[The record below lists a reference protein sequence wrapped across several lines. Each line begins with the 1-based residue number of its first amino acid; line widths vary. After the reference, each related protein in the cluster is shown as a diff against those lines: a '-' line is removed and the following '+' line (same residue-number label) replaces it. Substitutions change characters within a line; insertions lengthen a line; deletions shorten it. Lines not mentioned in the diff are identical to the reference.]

1 MCADEDNV
9 PVIIY
14 VEDGETYEMWCLLEK
29 CLSGL
34 CEEITKFTQ
43 VVVLFKIHV
52 ILLFVL

>member
-1 MCADEDNV
+1 MCAEKDNV

-14 VEDGETYEMWCLLEK
+14 VEDVETYEMWCLLEK

-34 CEEITKFTQ
+34 SVEITNFTQ
-43 VVVLFKIHV
+43 VVVLFQIHV